1 MIMVAIAL
9 VSTVDFQV
17 CHDVDSRALICC
29 DLSWT
34 SLLLAFV
41 AWLRLRVIW
50 IFSGTLDKLPYLF
63 ISELYSTCQNTLIG
77 SFLGFFAISYRVL
90 PNFRTC

>member
-17 CHDVDSRALICC
+17 CHDVDSRALICCDCC

-50 IFSGTLDKLPYLF
+50 IFSGTLDKSPYLF
-63 ISELYSTCQNTLIG
+63 YFRIVFNMPKYIDWQFSWI
-77 SFLGFFAISYRVL
+77 FSY
-90 PNFRTC
+90 FI